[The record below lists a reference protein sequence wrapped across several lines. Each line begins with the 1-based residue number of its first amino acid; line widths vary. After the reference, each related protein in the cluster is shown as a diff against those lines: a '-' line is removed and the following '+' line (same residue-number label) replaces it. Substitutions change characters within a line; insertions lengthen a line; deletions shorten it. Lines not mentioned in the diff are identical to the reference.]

1 MTVEMK
7 ETDAVTFIIG
17 LSDQCFAYALA
28 NGTVGVYHKRN
39 RLWRVKSKNTIV
51 ALASF
56 DVDND
61 GHPELVCGWSH
72 GRFDARQW
80 QTGEVVFKEKLDAQ
94 HSIAA
99 LVVDDWLQMGHAQL
113 IVCSQL
119 GQGDWKFPK
128 NKMKNIFR
136 YLFNGMYKTVRSY
149 LSSDL
154 ELTSLDRIKDEA
166 EEEVIRRLLI
176 RKQNLLAELEHKQQ
190 NVGSPEESSAPEP
203 MEQVTKLELTHD
215 EENVLMS
222 VDVEGG
228 GLVHAVIIFAEGL
241 FPNGESH
248 ALHLYPPI
256 SSVRMPLPVQ
266 RHLAVDLHVN
276 VLVDSSSNE
285 LLKVIEIIHPLPTF
299 SRFKSVPWPSTTESP
314 SATVFRVRTRLQER
328 IQRVISKIV
337 TQLAVAYNS

>member
-1 MTVEMK
+1 
-7 ETDAVTFIIG
+7 
-17 LSDQCFAYALA
+17 
-28 NGTVGVYHKRN
+28 
-39 RLWRVKSKNTIV
+39 
-51 ALASF
+51 
-56 DVDND
+56 
-61 GHPELVCGWSH
+61 
-72 GRFDARQW
+72 
-80 QTGEVVFKEKLDAQ
+80 
-94 HSIAA
+94 
-99 LVVDDWLQMGHAQL
+99 
-113 IVCSQL
+113 
-119 GQGDWKFPK
+119 
-128 NKMKNIFR
+128 MKNIFR

-248 ALHLYPPI
+248 ALHLHPPI

-299 SRFKSVPWPSTTESP
+299 SRFKSAPWPSTTKSP
-314 SATVFRVRTRLQER
+314 SATLFRVRTRLQER

-337 TQLAVAYNS
+337 AQLAVAYNS

>member
-1 MTVEMK
+1 MT
-7 ETDAVTFIIG
+7 
-17 LSDQCFAYALA
+17 
-28 NGTVGVYHKRN
+28 
-39 RLWRVKSKNTIV
+39 
-51 ALASF
+51 
-56 DVDND
+56 
-61 GHPELVCGWSH
+61 
-72 GRFDARQW
+72 
-80 QTGEVVFKEKLDAQ
+80 
-94 HSIAA
+94 
-99 LVVDDWLQMGHAQL
+99 
-113 IVCSQL
+113 
-119 GQGDWKFPK
+119 
-128 NKMKNIFR
+128 NIFR

-299 SRFKSVPWPSTTESP
+299 SRFKSVPWPSTTKSP
-314 SATVFRVRTRLQER
+314 SATLFRVRTRLQER